1 MYKVYDVLA
10 ISARML
16 RKDDM
21 VEQFLSYGII
31 PPSDIKVDED
41 TTAVKLDVT
50 SYEYK
55 LFMRAINNVYDDL
68 ITQYA
73 PFVEEKTFTGNKIK
87 FSDFE
92 KDIAKVLEV
101 RNAKGEKP
109 RYLTTSDGLLFAST
123 DTYRVIYSYRVVPFS
138 GNDNII
144 LPFISD
150 TAFAY
155 GVSAEYCI
163 LDGLFDEAN
172 VWLEKYKEALQGAFR
187 RTKNIKMRAKIWQ

>member
-1 MYKVYDVLA
+1 MIKVYDVLA

-16 RKDDM
+16 RKNDM
-21 VEQFLSYGII
+21 AEQFLYYCIT
-31 PPSDIKVDED
+31 PSSETNGDVNTNSTLD
-41 TTAVKLDVT
+41 TT

-101 RNAKGEKP
+101 RTVKGDKP
-109 RYLTTSDGLLFAST
+109 RYLTTSDGLVFAST
-123 DTYRVIYSYRVVPFS
+123 DAYRVIYSYRVEPFS

-144 LPFISD
+144 LPFISI
-150 TAFAY
+150 TTLAY
-155 GVSAEYCI
+155 GISAEYCI
-163 LDGLFDEAN
+163 LDGLFDEAE
-172 VWLEKYKEALQGAFR
+172 VWLEKYKEALQGVFR
-187 RTKNIKMRAKIWQ
+187 RTKNIKMRAEIWR